1 MTTQKIKLLSVF
13 LLVWACLSVTTE
25 AAPFSSTV
33 AETEPGSSVES
44 STAGTTTGPDESGTT
59 APDQPVTTTQPDE
72 DQGWE
77 QEEEGDSVLQS
88 LVDARILELQ
98 TNLKYALKMRGLVK
112 AFK

>member
-1 MTTQKIKLLSVF
+1 MTTQNIKLLSVL

-33 AETEPGSSVES
+33 AETDPGSSAES
-44 STAGTTTGPDESGTT
+44 STAGTTTGPDESTAGTT
-59 APDQPVTTTQPDE
+59 APDQPDE
-72 DQGWE
+72 KWE

>member
-59 APDQPVTTTQPDE
+59 APVTTTQSDE
-72 DQGWE
+72 GWE

>member
-44 STAGTTTGPDESGTT
+44 STAGTTTGPDESTAGTT

-72 DQGWE
+72 GWE